1 MLDGEM
7 NNTEPPASP
16 IVRSDVVQLLKRILA
31 DAESGKFKGIG
42 VVMVPAA
49 GNTPFMVASSG
60 SGSCEIHAGCGAL
73 QSLMVQSIMMQNQ
86 SKILKPVIGHSSAAK
101 KVILSG

>member
-1 MLDGEM
+1 MLDEEI

-73 QSLMVQSIMMQNQ
+73 QSLMVQSIMMQSQ
-86 SKILKPVIGHSSAAK
+86 SKVLRPIVGSVK
-101 KVILSG
+101 KNIIVG